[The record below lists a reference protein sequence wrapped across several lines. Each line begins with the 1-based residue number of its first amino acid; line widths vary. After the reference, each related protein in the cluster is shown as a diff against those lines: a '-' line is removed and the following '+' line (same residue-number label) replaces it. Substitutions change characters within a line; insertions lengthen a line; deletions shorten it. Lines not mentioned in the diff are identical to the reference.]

1 VTGPEALDEWSLAG
15 LTRDQGVAR
24 WSALFTGKPSASRMT
39 ISTGWGWLAWEAA
52 DSDTARSARLA
63 GRTPQPVLVEIAV
76 RDPDSANERSSSRRA
91 VDPVTTAAW
100 SALTGLL
107 LGGVAGVWW
116 WGLQTVTLVLAVCTA
131 VGTAAIAALW
141 RRWASARRPPV
152 RILTERD
159 GVVADVFAG
168 AKILTWVTDH
178 LWMHESAVAEDQR
191 RSAGTSADE
200 PPEFAE
206 AVYELRRALWALA
219 TGRADDPRA
228 TLAGMSG
235 CAELVLELIEA
246 RERVRRASTVRVVP
260 PTAPPTVKEPAS
272 ARLRDAAS
280 QLEDAIKGQ
289 RHAASVL
296 DDINRRY
303 DESG

>member
-1 VTGPEALDEWSLAG
+1 
-15 LTRDQGVAR
+15 
-24 WSALFTGKPSASRMT
+24 MT
-39 ISTGWGWLAWEAA
+39 ISTRWGWLAWEAA

-76 RDPDSANERSSSRRA
+76 RDPDSTNGRSSSQRPA
-91 VDPVTTAAW
+91 DPVTTAAW
-100 SALTGLL
+100 NALAGLL

-116 WGLQTVTLVLAVCTA
+116 WGLQTVTLMLAVSTA
-131 VGTAAIAALW
+131 GATAIAALW
-141 RRWASARRPPV
+141 RWWASSRRSPV

-159 GVVADVFAG
+159 SVVADVVAG

-178 LWMHESAVAEDQR
+178 LWMHESGVAEDQR
-191 RSAGTSADE
+191 RSTGSSAEE
-200 PPEFAE
+200 PPEFGE
-206 AVYELRRALWALA
+206 AVSELRRALWALA

-235 CAELVLELIEA
+235 LAALVLELIEA
-246 RERVRRASTVRVVP
+246 RERVRRASAVRV
-260 PTAPPTVKEPAS
+260 APPTTPPPVKEPAS

-280 QLEDAIKGQ
+280 RLEDAIKGQ

-303 DESG
+303 DETG

>member
-1 VTGPEALDEWSLAG
+1 MTGPECLDEWSLAG

-24 WSALFTGKPSASRMT
+24 WSALFTGKPPASRMT
-39 ISTGWGWLAWEAA
+39 ISTRWGWLAWEAA

-63 GRTPQPVLVEIAV
+63 SRTPQPVLVEIAV
-76 RDPDSANERSSSRRA
+76 RDPDSTNERSSLHRPT
-91 VDPVTTAAW
+91 DQVTTAAW
-100 SALTGLL
+100 SALGGLL

-116 WGLQTVTLVLAVCTA
+116 WGLQTVTLMLAVATA
-131 VGTAAIAALW
+131 AGATAIAALW
-141 RRWASARRPPV
+141 RRWAFSRRPPL

-159 GVVADVFAG
+159 SAVADAFAG
-168 AKILTWVTDH
+168 AKILTWVSDH
-178 LWMHESAVAEDQR
+178 LWMHESGVAEEQR
-191 RSAGTSADE
+191 LSAGSSVDE

-206 AVYELRRALWALA
+206 AVYELHRALWALA

-228 TLAGMSG
+228 TLAGMTEY
-235 CAELVLELIEA
+235 AELVLELIEA
-246 RERVRRASTVRVVP
+246 RQRVRRASTVRVAS
-260 PTAPPTVKEPAS
+260 PTAPPTVKEPTS

-280 QLEDAIKGQ
+280 RLEDAIKGQ

-303 DESG
+303 DEPG

>member
-1 VTGPEALDEWSLAG
+1 
-15 LTRDQGVAR
+15 
-24 WSALFTGKPSASRMT
+24 LFTGTPPASRMT

-52 DSDTARSARLA
+52 DSDTARSSRLA
-63 GRTPQPVLVEIAV
+63 GRTQQPVLVEIAV
-76 RDPDSANERSSSRRA
+76 GDPDSSNQRSSSHRP

-131 VGTAAIAALW
+131 VGATAIAALW
-141 RRWASARRPPV
+141 RSWASARRPPV

-168 AKILTWVTDH
+168 AKILTWVADH

-235 CAELVLELIEA
+235 YAELVLELIEA
-246 RERVRRASTVRVVP
+246 RERVRRASAVRVAP

-272 ARLRDAAS
+272 TRLRDAAS
-280 QLEDAIKGQ
+280 RLEDAIKGQ

-303 DESG
+303 DEPG